1 MDDKLNEGKTSARGG
16 LAAVGFGALAV
27 ACCTGGPLIAGVL
40 GGIALG
46 TVLGVGAGVFAVVLV
61 TALIIVG
68 VRGQRVPFSPRVN
81 ARRDGG
87 A

>member
-1 MDDKLNEGKTSARGG
+1 M
-16 LAAVGFGALAV
+16 AV
-27 ACCTGGPLIAGVL
+27 ACCAGGPLIAGVL

-46 TVLGVGAGVFAVVLV
+46 TVLGVGAGVGAVVLV
-61 TALIIVG
+61 TALIIVR
-68 VRGQRVPFSPRVN
+68 VRGQGVPLSPRVK